1 MAIPTSK
8 STPRP
13 KRATGTAKPKRAASG
28 PKASAHSTIVAAAAA
43 PAPATLTEQPKPVVL
58 GPMMRKPELI
68 DAVVAKSGMK
78 KKDVKPIVEATLA
91 VLGAALQ
98 DARELN
104 LEPMG
109 KIKVTREKKRPVGKV
124 LVARI
129 RQTQDLPSEVAN
141 PDPKDVDDDGLAPE
155 AAE

>member
-1 MAIPTSK
+1 MSTTPPKTKAAPKPKPKSK
-8 STPRP
+8 SATAIAS
-13 KRATGTAKPKRAASG
+13 RAKTVRNPEAKPDV
-28 PKASAHSTIVAAAAA
+28 SAPGAVVNA
-43 PAPATLTEQPKPVVL
+43 PQPVVL

-68 DAVVAKSGMK
+68 NAVVAKSGMK

-104 LEPMG
+104 LQPLG
-109 KIKVTREKKRPVGKV
+109 KIKVTREKKLPTGKV
-124 LVARI
+124 LVTRI
-129 RQTQDLPSEVAN
+129 RQSQDLPSEAVN
-141 PDPKDVDDDGLAPE
+141 PDPKDIDDGDVAPV

>member
-1 MAIPTSK
+1 MATSTTK
-8 STPRP
+8 STSTRKTKTTAP
-13 KRATGTAKPKRAASG
+13 KSTAKSAAS
-28 PKASAHSTIVAAAAA
+28 KASTAAAA
-43 PAPATLTEQPKPVVL
+43 PKPAPAVVTDSPKPVVV

-68 DAVVAKSGMK
+68 NAVVEKSGMK
-78 KKDVKPIVEATLA
+78 KKDVKPIIEATLA
-91 VLGAALQ
+91 VLGSALQ

-129 RQTQDLPSEVAN
+129 RQTKDLPTAVAH
-141 PDPKDVDDDGLAPE
+141 PDPKDIEDETDASMVS

>member
-1 MAIPTSK
+1 MATPTTK
-8 STPRP
+8 KT
-13 KRATGTAKPKRAASG
+13 TKPKTTTKSRSTTAAKS
-28 PKASAHSTIVAAAAA
+28 VAAAAT
-43 PAPATLTEQPKPVVL
+43 PAPAKVVDAPQPVVL

-68 DAVVAKSGMK
+68 SAVVAKSGMK

-91 VLGAALQ
+91 VLGSALQ

-109 KIKVTREKKRPVGKV
+109 KIKVTREKKRPTGKV

-129 RQTQDLPSEVAN
+129 RQTQDLPTEVAN
-141 PDPKDVDDDGLAPE
+141 PDPKDMDDDATATPT

>member
-1 MAIPTSK
+1 MATSTTK
-8 STPRP
+8 STP
-13 KRATGTAKPKRAASG
+13 KSKSSAAKSTTGTQQPSSTAKS
-28 PKASAHSTIVAAAAA
+28 VAAAAA
-43 PAPATLTEQPKPVVL
+43 PAPAKVVGSSKPAVL

-98 DARELN
+98 DTRELN

-109 KIKVTREKKRPVGKV
+109 KFKVTREKKKPVGKV
-124 LVARI
+124 MNARI
-129 RQTQDLPSEVAN
+129 RQTQDLPSEEAN
-141 PDPKDVDDDGLAPE
+141 PDPKDVEGGTLSSE

>member
-1 MAIPTSK
+1 MTTSAPKKTTK
-8 STPRP
+8 S
-13 KRATGTAKPKRAASG
+13 KATTAKMAKTTA
-28 PKASAHSTIVAAAAA
+28 KATPAAAAA
-43 PAPATLTEQPKPVVL
+43 TSAPAQAVDAPKPVVL
-58 GPMMRKPELI
+58 GPMMRKPELV

-91 VLGAALQ
+91 VLGSALQ

-109 KIKVTREKKRPVGKV
+109 KVKVTRAKDRTKGKL

-129 RQTQDLPSEVAN
+129 RQTQELPSLVAN
-141 PDPKDVDDDGLAPE
+141 PNPKDLNDDAVLPTAVE
-155 AAE
+155 